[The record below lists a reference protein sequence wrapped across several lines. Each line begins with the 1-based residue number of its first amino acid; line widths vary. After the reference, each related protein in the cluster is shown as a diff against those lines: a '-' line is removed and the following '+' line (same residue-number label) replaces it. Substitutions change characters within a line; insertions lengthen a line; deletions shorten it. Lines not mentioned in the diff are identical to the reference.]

1 MAMNRQ
7 TSCAVRGW
15 LRALVTAALALGCAV
30 GCERSPSGSSEPP
43 RQPREIIPPSER
55 PPVYT
60 FAPGLERE
68 YPDTVAF
75 VRSFLDICLAG
86 DYTAYRGLVARS
98 RQPEPR
104 ERFEAIYR
112 AMRTVHITDIE
123 PVVLRDLPSPAFR
136 VVTAVEF
143 DPEARVALRGANR
156 DVAILIFR
164 EGDDWRMLPA
174 PAGLQPGNEPAETED
189 SDAVSAPAV
198 SYPWESDGDF

>member
-1 MAMNRQ
+1 MRL
-7 TSCAVRGW
+7 GF
-15 LRALVTAALALGCAV
+15 AALLAAWLTC
-30 GCERSPSGSSEPP
+30 GCERAPTETREPP

-60 FAPGLERE
+60 FAPGLERD
-68 YPDTVAF
+68 YPEAAAF
-75 VRSFLDICLAG
+75 VRSFLDVCLAG

-112 AMRTVHITDIE
+112 AMRTVRIDEIE
-123 PVVLRDLPSPAFR
+123 PIVLRDLPSPAFR

-156 DVAILIFR
+156 DIAILIFR

-174 PAGLQPGNEPAETED
+174 PAGLQPGDEPTDAEDD
-189 SDAVSAPAV
+189 SLVASPVVD
-198 SYPWESDGDF
+198 YPWEADGDF